1 MRRRLRRRLSRPK
14 PPALRMLQLERLSP
28 RLSHWLLILPSLA
41 AAVFALAFV
50 IFLVQNVQSDR
61 DREAAQLNEDLQW
74 LKQALRFQVASD
86 QRELETLSTI
96 LTTQGAGSADFIGRS
111 LSLLQNNP
119 EVLGLEYVDDKNQT
133 RWRAPSNMRLDIVSK
148 KHPVLLAAR
157 EQAIRSNETV
167 LTQLMTDEHGNSQI
181 AIVAPVKPAQ
191 GERRSLIAWISLRS
205 LLQLHTPWWIN
216 QRYEIGLLEADGKP
230 IVARFERT
238 QKTVFTRNIAL
249 ELPPTDLL
257 LAASLNPENDQ
268 GWESA
273 LTVSLALLAVLMIA
287 STWALR
293 LHIKG
298 RQSAEARLRQETAM
312 RRAIEDSLVTGIRAM
327 DLTGTTLYVN
337 RAFSEMVGWSAE
349 ELENSIPPHPYWPAE
364 ENAHCQIVHDA
375 ILSGQFDANGFQMK
389 FMRKTGERFD
399 VRIYVAP
406 LVDGEGKHTGWISS
420 VYDITELQHER
431 EALQA
436 AHERF
441 LTVLN
446 GLDSGV
452 CVSHADS
459 GELLLS
465 NAHFDRAFGL
475 PELSGPCCVVPFFPR
490 HATLPLDAEWFDVY
504 RNRWYYVQN
513 RRSVWVDGTVVW
525 LDTATDITARRD
537 AAERERLQNEQLQQ
551 TARLVS
557 MGEMASSLAH
567 ELNQP
572 LAAIASYASGC
583 RNLLSQ
589 ENPDLRQLDQAI
601 DKMGGQ
607 AKRAGQIIRGIREFV
622 QRQAPHRLHCHI
634 GELFD
639 TVLEL
644 LKAELQMNRIKLSI
658 EQEPELPSLFADA
671 VMLEQVIFNLMRNAI
686 EAMLSTPANRR
697 TLQIRLSRTNDQL
710 RVVIADRG
718 TGIVP
723 EQLEQLFK
731 PFYTTKETGMGMGL
745 NICRSIIEHHQGRLW
760 VEPNP
765 GGGSRFIFTVPF
777 SEKAPNHES

>member
-1 MRRRLRRRLSRPK
+1 MRRRLRSRRPRIK
-14 PPALRMLQLERLSP
+14 PSAFPRLQLERLSP

-50 IFLVQNVQSDR
+50 IFLVQNVQNDR
-61 DREAAQLNEDLQW
+61 DRETSQLNEDLQW

-86 QRELETLSTI
+86 QRDLETLSTV
-96 LTTQGAGSADFIGRS
+96 LTTQGIGSADFIGRS
-111 LSLLQNNP
+111 LSLMQNNP
-119 EVLGLEYVDDKNQT
+119 EVLGLEYVDAHGQT
-133 RWRAPSNMRLDIVSK
+133 RWRAPSTVRSDIIST
-148 KHPVLLAAR
+148 KHPALRAAR
-157 EQAIRSNETV
+157 EQAIRNNETV
-167 LTQLMTDEHGNSQI
+167 LTQLMTDERGNSQI
-181 AIVAPVKPAQ
+181 AIVAPVKLAQ
-191 GERRSLIAWISLRS
+191 GERRCLVAWISLRS
-205 LLQLHTPWWIN
+205 LLQLRTPWWIN

-238 QKTVFTRNIAL
+238 QKTVFTRSVPL
-249 ELPPTDLL
+249 ELAPPDLL
-257 LAASLNPENDQ
+257 LAASPNPENDR

-298 RQSAEARLRQETAM
+298 RQAAEARLRQETAM

-327 DLTGTTLYVN
+327 DLTGVTLYVN

-349 ELENSIPPHPYWPAE
+349 ELQDGIPPHPYWPPE
-364 ENAHCQIVHDA
+364 EQGRCQTVHDA
-375 ILSGQFDANGFQMK
+375 ILTGQFDTNGFQMK
-389 FMRKTGERFD
+389 LMRKNGERFD

-406 LVDGEGKHTGWISS
+406 LVDGDGKHTGWISS

-441 LTVLN
+441 VTVLN

-459 GELLLS
+459 GEVLLS

-475 PELSGPCCVVPFFPR
+475 PEQRGPCCVAPFFPR
-490 HATLPLDAEWFDVY
+490 HATLPIDAEWFDVY
-504 RNRWYYVQN
+504 RNRWYYIQN

-583 RNLLSQ
+583 RNLLAQ
-589 ENPDLRQLDQAI
+589 DRPDLHQLDQAME
-601 DKMGGQ
+601 KMSGQ

-622 QRQAPHRLHCHI
+622 QRQAPHRSLCHI

-639 TVLEL
+639 TVEEL
-644 LKAELQMNRIKLSI
+644 LKAELQMNRIRLTI
-658 EQEPELPSLFADA
+658 EQETELPPLFADA
-671 VMLEQVIFNLMRNAI
+671 VMLEQVIFNLMRNAV
-686 EAMLSTPANRR
+686 EAMLSTPADRR
-697 TLQIRLSRTNDQL
+697 TLQVRLSRDHDQL

-777 SEKAPNHES
+777 CEEAPNHES